1 MRANIGRVGVALTV
15 AFFLP
20 AGAGAQ
26 ESVGQGRVIELSEA
40 VGLALRNNRD
50 IRDALL
56 AREAADGRVKEA
68 WGSVMPTLDLTA
80 SYTRNLAV
88 PANFLPRV
96 IFDPDAGPDEL
107 VAVKFGADN
116 AWNFQLRAEQPLFQ
130 AAAFIGVGAAARYQA
145 LQTEVVRGRAI
156 DVTTRVKVAYYDAL
170 LAQESV
176 RLSENTVRR
185 IRQTL
190 EETQAMNRAGISSSY
205 DVLRLEVELANVEPG
220 LRRSRNAF
228 SAATR
233 ALSIEL
239 GLREMDSLA
248 VAGSLASFDIAA
260 AAEPEAGPGSAA
272 AKMVVA
278 AAPATLSEARALELA
293 RGNRSDLRQLD
304 LTERLRETELKVER
318 SEYLPKLTLFG
329 TYSINAQQ
337 NGSPDFFG
345 SSGEER
351 AFGRQVGLQ
360 VSVPLF
366 AGFKRPA
373 RLSQL
378 RAGVEQV
385 RTQRHLLEDRVENEV
400 KTVLEQVEEARSR
413 ATAQRLA
420 LTQAQRGFEIASVQY
435 REGISSQLEVTDA
448 EVALRQS
455 EFNYA
460 EAVYDYLVARAR
472 LDQSLGMVPLDGLES
487 IGLGETRDND
497 R

>member
-1 MRANIGRVGVALTV
+1 MRANIGRVGLALTV

-20 AGAGAQ
+20 VGTAGQEPGA
-26 ESVGQGRVIELSEA
+26 QGRVVELSEA
-40 VGLALRNNRD
+40 LGLALRNNRD
-50 IRDALL
+50 IRDALFG
-56 AREAADGRVKEA
+56 RDAAEGRVKEA
-68 WGSVMPTLDLTA
+68 WGSVLPTLDLTA

-116 AWNFQLRAEQPLFQ
+116 SWNFQLRAEQPLFQ
-130 AAAFIGVGAAARYQA
+130 ASAFIGVGAAARYKA

-156 DVTTRVKVAYYDAL
+156 DVATRVKLAYYDAL

-176 RLSENTVRR
+176 RLSENTVSR

-228 SAATR
+228 AAATR

-239 GLREMDSLA
+239 GVGEMDSLA

-260 AAEPEAGPGSAA
+260 AAEAETGAGAA
-272 AKMVVA
+272 AARVLVA
-278 AAPATLSEARALELA
+278 AAPATLSEERALELA
-293 RGNRSDLRQLD
+293 RRNRSDLRQLD

-329 TYSINAQQ
+329 TYSINAQE

-345 SSGEER
+345 STGEER

-413 ATAQRLA
+413 ASAQRLA
-420 LTQAQRGFEIASVQY
+420 LTQARRGFEIASVQY

-472 LDQSLGMVPLDGLES
+472 LDQALGMVPLDGLES